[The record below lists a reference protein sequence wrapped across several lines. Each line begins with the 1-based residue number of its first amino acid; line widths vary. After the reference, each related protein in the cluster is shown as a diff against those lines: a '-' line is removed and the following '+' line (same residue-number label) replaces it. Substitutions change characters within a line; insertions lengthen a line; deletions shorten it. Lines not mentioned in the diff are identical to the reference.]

1 MAILTQLISPALQW
15 STCVARRAVLLNL
28 ALLAMLC
35 PTQASEKIDVV
46 ALVTGSIDQTRGLSS
61 FAEMSMLIKRPS
73 WQRKSTLKA
82 WTRGREDALI
92 RFVAPTR
99 DAGNA
104 LLKQGERMWTY
115 TPKLNKS
122 IRLPGGMM
130 SQSWAGSDFS
140 YNDMSRSDKWLRD
153 YTLQHVATEQDGGL
167 AVYVV
172 DAVPRE
178 DAAVV
183 WGKERLRIREDLVLL
198 ELTYFDQDMQ
208 PVRQM
213 VSLAIGELGG
223 ASWRLVCAC
232 RKLTSR
238 INTPNWNTSI
248 WTLTW
253 TCQIA
258 CSRCFRCSRVAV
270 GDTAG
275 LAQLAAQRERVPG
288 SLLAVSAFLCCWC
301 RSP

>member
-1 MAILTQLISPALQW
+1 MTRQTLHMSLVWQAVI
-15 STCVARRAVLLNL
+15 CVVRRLMLLNL
-28 ALLAMLC
+28 ALLTLPC
-35 PTQASEKIDVV
+35 SIQASEKLDVV
-46 ALVTGSIDQTRGLSS
+46 ALVAGSIDQTRGLSS

-92 RFVAPTR
+92 RFVAPAR

-153 YTLQHVATEQDGGL
+153 YTLEHVGTDRDLGF

-172 DAVPRE
+172 DAIPRE

-183 WGKERLRIREDLVLL
+183 WGKEQLRIREDLVLL

-208 PVRQM
+208 PVRRM
-213 VSLAIGELGG
+213 ESLAVGELSGRVMATRMRMQDVDKPDQYTELEYLDMDFDVDVPDRMFTLFSLQSG
-223 ASWRLVCAC
+223 R
-232 RKLTSR
+232 SR
-238 INTPNWNTSI
+238 
-248 WTLTW
+248 
-253 TCQIA
+253 
-258 CSRCFRCSRVAV
+258 
-270 GDTAG
+270 
-275 LAQLAAQRERVPG
+275 
-288 SLLAVSAFLCCWC
+288 
-301 RSP
+301 

>member
-1 MAILTQLISPALQW
+1 MKRWLVLLCIGNNLRETQYDETDFAHVLGLAGRDLCGPTVDAAKSGAPNL
-15 STCVARRAVLLNL
+15 AVLD
-28 ALLAMLC
+28 
-35 PTQASEKIDVV
+35 QASEKLDVV
-46 ALVTGSIDQTRGLSS
+46 ALVAGSIDQTRGLSS

-153 YTLQHVATEQDGGL
+153 YTLEHVGTDQDLGF

-172 DAVPRE
+172 DAIPRE

-183 WGKERLRIREDLVLL
+183 WGKEQLRIREDLVLL

-208 PVRQM
+208 PVRRM
-213 VSLAIGELGG
+213 ESLAVGELGG
-223 ASWRLVCAC
+223 RVMATRMRMQDVDKPDQYTELEYLDMDFDVDVPDRMFTLFSLQSGR
-232 RKLTSR
+232 SR
-238 INTPNWNTSI
+238 
-248 WTLTW
+248 
-253 TCQIA
+253 
-258 CSRCFRCSRVAV
+258 
-270 GDTAG
+270 
-275 LAQLAAQRERVPG
+275 
-288 SLLAVSAFLCCWC
+288 
-301 RSP
+301 